1 MSKTKLKS
9 RKHVWEAWKRIY
21 IRCQEVEMKSGR
33 NLSLED
39 RLLNDRF
46 RRLCMISMQKTND
59 KNEWMF
65 EVLPCGK
72 KLFCLPTEWHLF
84 ELAYTKS
91 FDAIHMAQTDPMRY
105 KLSGESSLVE
115 LFLEMLD
122 TEVLRLIQVGELRE
136 AELLRAWIREADGY
150 TVLRTSDVAAL
161 ASYLDSKQ
169 KEIERQKE
177 AGKALHD
184 LRQKN
189 KAAKEAEAAAKKA
202 AEEAAAKQ
210 AEAEA
215 AAKKAPRKPSKKKS
229 AAKRQKKS

>member
-1 MSKTKLKS
+1 MMSMQRT
-9 RKHVWEAWKRIY
+9 
-21 IRCQEVEMKSGR
+21 
-33 NLSLED
+33 
-39 RLLNDRF
+39 NDRNGWKF
-46 RRLCMISMQKTND
+46 R
-59 KNEWMF
+59 
-65 EVLPCGK
+65 VLPCGK
-72 KLFCLPTEWHLF
+72 KRFCLPTEWHLF

-91 FDAIHMAQTDPMRY
+91 FDAMHMAQTDPIRY
-105 KLSGESSLVE
+105 KLFGWSSLVE

-122 TEVLRLIQVGELRE
+122 EEVVRLIGAGEIRE

-150 TVLRTSDVAAL
+150 TTLRTSDFATL

-177 AGKALHD
+177 AGKALRD

-189 KAAKEAEAAAKKA
+189 KAAKEAEAAAQKA

-215 AAKKAPRKPSKKKS
+215 AAKKTAEEAAKKPRPAAKKVAAKKKPASSKKP
-229 AAKRQKKS
+229 AAKKDSKRKAES

>member
-1 MSKTKLKS
+1 
-9 RKHVWEAWKRIY
+9 
-21 IRCQEVEMKSGR
+21 
-33 NLSLED
+33 
-39 RLLNDRF
+39 
-46 RRLCMISMQKTND
+46 MISMQRTDD

-65 EVLPCGK
+65 KVLPCGK
-72 KLFCLPTEWHLF
+72 KRFCLPTEWHLF

-91 FDAIHMAQTDPMRY
+91 FDAIHMAQTDPIRY
-105 KLSGESSLVE
+105 KLFSKSSLVE

-122 TEVLRLIQVGELRE
+122 TEVIRLIEAGEIRE
-136 AELLRAWIREADGY
+136 AELLRAWIREADGC
-150 TVLRTSDVAAL
+150 TTLRASDVAAL
-161 ASYLDSKQ
+161 ASYLDSEQ

-189 KAAKEAEAAAKKA
+189 KAAKEAEAAAEKA

-215 AAKKAPRKPSKKKS
+215 AAKKAAEEATAKQAEAEAVAEKAPRKPSNKKS